1 MEVLQGTGRRD
12 EQASPSRQTHHTH
25 AHTHTHTHEG
35 NGSELRRQDALNSHQ
50 VNCNHSSP
58 FLDTCFELALAK
70 PLLTLSQT
78 IPGLPGRQAWQA
90 VLSGLQLKKTGRLC
104 RGFSISSGGAGAWT
118 QSPTKATIPSFS
130 SWPLGFSRRNLSI
143 RHQFHSDPGAA
154 GKLVNQPGGKAN
166 IWLPLSLNHESSFA
180 KACLSLPGDW

>member
-70 PLLTLSQT
+70 LLPTLSQT
-78 IPGLPGRQAWQA
+78 IPGLPRRHVGTGSIIWVTAEEDREALQRLQHQFRWSWSMNPVPHQ
-90 VLSGLQLKKTGRLC
+90 SHNPIFLQLASGIFQKKPFHQAPVSFRRSWGCWQTGEST
-104 RGFSISSGGAGAWT
+104 RG
-118 QSPTKATIPSFS
+118 K
-130 SWPLGFSRRNLSI
+130 
-143 RHQFHSDPGAA
+143 
-154 GKLVNQPGGKAN
+154 GKYLTAFKPE
-166 IWLPLSLNHESSFA
+166 P
-180 KACLSLPGDW
+180 